1 MKTGTRRVLKT
12 LAAIVVAV
20 VAAGAAYVLV
30 ETSKFDASIDKVY
43 DVPVPTLVAS
53 SDPAVVARGK
63 HLVESVG
70 ACASSLCHGAD
81 LGGGHPIEMGPVMVA
96 AAPNITS
103 AGLGAA
109 YADGE
114 IGRLVK
120 RGIKKDGRSV
130 RFMPVQDMDWL
141 PDSDI
146 VAIVSYLRAAPPV
159 DRPNQGTTIKT
170 LGKIL
175 DRQDKF
181 TIDVARHIA
190 QRPPVGAPP
199 DPAPTPEYGSF
210 LSGLCSGCHG
220 EHLSGG
226 PLPGAPPS
234 IPTPL
239 NLTPDAS
246 GLAGWTFEDF
256 DKLMRQG
263 IRKNG
268 KTLDPFMPIESWRNF
283 DDVEMHALWAYLS
296 ALPPAPFGNR

>member
-1 MKTGTRRVLKT
+1 MKTGTRRVLT
-12 LAAIVVAV
+12 GLVAVVVAA
-20 VAAGAAYVLV
+20 VAAGAAYALV
-30 ETSKFDASIDKVY
+30 ETSRFDASLDKVY

-53 SDPAVVARGK
+53 TDPVVVARGK
-63 HLVESVG
+63 HLVESVA

-81 LGGGHPIEMGPVMVA
+81 LGGGRPIEMGPVMVA
-96 AAPNITS
+96 AGPNITS
-103 AGLGAA
+103 AGLGAV

-114 IGRLVK
+114 IARLVK
-120 RGIKKDGRSV
+120 HGIKKDGRSV
-130 RFMPVQDMDWL
+130 RFMPVQDFDWL
-141 PDSDI
+141 PDSDV
-146 VAIVSYLRAAPPV
+146 VAIVSYLRVAPPV

-181 TIDVARHIA
+181 AIDVARHIE
-190 QRPPVGAPP
+190 QSPPVGTPP
-199 DPAPTPEYGSF
+199 DPAPTAAYGAF
-210 LSGLCSGCHG
+210 LSNLCSGCHG

-234 IPTPL
+234 MPIPL

-268 KTLDPFMPIESWRNF
+268 KTLDPFMPVESWRNF
-283 DDVEMHALWAYLS
+283 DDVEMHALWAHLS
-296 ALPPAPFGNR
+296 TLSPAPFGNR